1 LNAKTLATL
10 GYVVAGRE
18 VCAKTPSI
26 RAAMHNAGTPCAGDD
41 GRFAAAA
48 QCRDDF
54 DLFKRMATCLRSLKR
69 RKDRPLYVQGEV
81 GRHSGCHPVPSD
93 RAMET

>member
-1 LNAKTLATL
+1 MSAGASGSGFGLSFGGTYEDKGCQARLNAKTLATL

-18 VCAKTPSI
+18 VLCQDPSI

-54 DLFKRMATCLRSLKR
+54 DLFNGWQRVCG
-69 RKDRPLYVQGEV
+69 P
-81 GRHSGCHPVPSD
+81 
-93 RAMET
+93 